1 MKSIVQVIHF
11 VLFITHV
18 PVISRRPEGGKP
30 SLLATSKQA
39 QEDTPKD
46 PNHAAEHGTR
56 LEGYER
62 EADDGDC
69 RPQFLSGKDQRERV
83 LH

>member
-1 MKSIVQVIHF
+1 MKSIVQVIYF
-11 VLFITHV
+11 IPFITHI
-18 PVISRRPEGGKP
+18 PIISRRAGEGKP

-39 QEDTPKD
+39 QEDAPED

-56 LEGYER
+56 LEGHER